1 MMNAASEQAMA
12 WDIIENTGANLFLTG
27 KAGTGK
33 TTFLKEIK
41 NKSTKRLVV
50 LAPTGIA
57 AINAGGVTIHSFFQ
71 LPLSPYVPGA
81 TFGGEDQK
89 YYRFSKVK
97 RNIIRTMDLLVIDE
111 ISMVRADLLDAID
124 SVMRRYRD
132 HGKPFGGVQL
142 LMIGDL
148 QQLAPVIK
156 DEEWAMLSKYYPTP
170 YFFSSKALNAAEYH
184 TVELNTVYRQQ
195 DETFISLLNQIR
207 ENRATN
213 ETLSALNRRYIP
225 DFIPEKDSDYIRLTT
240 HNNPAHMINDR
251 ELSLLPSREYEFK
264 AEIEGDFP
272 ETSYPADVNLVL
284 KQGAQVM
291 FIKNDPEKRFFN
303 GMIGEVVSLDESA
316 IIVRDKNGGESFNLE
331 KSEWANAKYTIDE
344 TTKEITETVEGVFR
358 QYPLRLAWAITIH
371 KSQGLTFDHAII
383 DVSHSFAHGQA
394 YVALSR
400 CRTLD
405 GMVLS
410 APLQRDAIISDSTLD
425 AYINTIDKR
434 VPSAETLSALHN
446 SYVIQLLDELFDFS
460 SLKSSFDM
468 LLRTLDEHLY
478 KKYPKLL
485 AEYKRIGLSFE
496 RIIDVSYRFKIQY
509 TRMLHANP
517 DISSPDIQTRIHKA
531 AAYFSEEMKVFT
543 LLCNKTKVEI
553 ENKAVKK
560 QFDDRYS
567 VFFRDIELK
576 KQLFIHAEDNNVE
589 FSISNYLRTKSKI
602 LLSIDDGGKKIV
614 KARKPKTVKEP
625 KIPTYKIS
633 YDMFSSGMTIEQIA
647 KERGLVYGTVFGH
660 IARYVEAGE
669 LEMDRLVPEEHIKA
683 IKTFIINNPNNRSV
697 SDIYSGVGPDVT
709 YNEIHLYL
717 KMFGE

>member
-1 MMNAASEQAMA
+1 
-12 WDIIENTGANLFLTG
+12 
-27 KAGTGK
+27 
-33 TTFLKEIK
+33 
-41 NKSTKRLVV
+41 
-50 LAPTGIA
+50 
-57 AINAGGVTIHSFFQ
+57 
-71 LPLSPYVPGA
+71 
-81 TFGGEDQK
+81 
-89 YYRFSKVK
+89 
-97 RNIIRTMDLLVIDE
+97 
-111 ISMVRADLLDAID
+111 
-124 SVMRRYRD
+124 
-132 HGKPFGGVQL
+132 
-142 LMIGDL
+142 
-148 QQLAPVIK
+148 
-156 DEEWAMLSKYYPTP
+156 
-170 YFFSSKALNAAEYH
+170 
-184 TVELNTVYRQQ
+184 
-195 DETFISLLNQIR
+195 
-207 ENRATN
+207 
-213 ETLSALNRRYIP
+213 
-225 DFIPEKDSDYIRLTT
+225 
-240 HNNPAHMINDR
+240 
-251 ELSLLPSREYEFK
+251 
-264 AEIEGDFP
+264 
-272 ETSYPADVNLVL
+272 
-284 KQGAQVM
+284 
-291 FIKNDPEKRFFN
+291 
-303 GMIGEVVSLDESA
+303 
-316 IIVRDKNGGESFNLE
+316 
-331 KSEWANAKYTIDE
+331 
-344 TTKEITETVEGVFR
+344 
-358 QYPLRLAWAITIH
+358 
-371 KSQGLTFDHAII
+371 
-383 DVSHSFAHGQA
+383 
-394 YVALSR
+394 
-400 CRTLD
+400 
-405 GMVLS
+405 MVLS

-496 RIIDVSYRFKIQY
+496 SIIDVSYRFKIQY

-517 DISSPDIQTRIHKA
+517 DISSPDIQMRIHKA

-589 FSISNYLRTKSKI
+589 FSIPNYLRTKSKI

-697 SDIYSGVGPDVT
+697 SDIYSGVGPVVT

>member
-1 MMNAASEQAMA
+1 M
-12 WDIIENTGANLFLTG
+12 LFR
-27 KAGTGK
+27 
-33 TTFLKEIK
+33 
-41 NKSTKRLVV
+41 S
-50 LAPTGIA
+50 
-57 AINAGGVTIHSFFQ
+57 
-71 LPLSPYVPGA
+71 
-81 TFGGEDQK
+81 
-89 YYRFSKVK
+89 
-97 RNIIRTMDLLVIDE
+97 
-111 ISMVRADLLDAID
+111 
-124 SVMRRYRD
+124 
-132 HGKPFGGVQL
+132 
-142 LMIGDL
+142 
-148 QQLAPVIK
+148 
-156 DEEWAMLSKYYPTP
+156 
-170 YFFSSKALNAAEYH
+170 
-184 TVELNTVYRQQ
+184 
-195 DETFISLLNQIR
+195 
-207 ENRATN
+207 
-213 ETLSALNRRYIP
+213 
-225 DFIPEKDSDYIRLTT
+225 
-240 HNNPAHMINDR
+240 
-251 ELSLLPSREYEFK
+251 
-264 AEIEGDFP
+264 
-272 ETSYPADVNLVL
+272 
-284 KQGAQVM
+284 
-291 FIKNDPEKRFFN
+291 
-303 GMIGEVVSLDESA
+303 SA

-344 TTKEITETVEGVFR
+344 TTKEITETVEGIFR

-496 RIIDVSYRFKIQY
+496 SIIDVSYRFKIQY

-589 FSISNYLRTKSKI
+589 FSIPNYLRTKSKI

-697 SDIYSGVGPDVT
+697 SDIYSGVGPVVT